1 MRLPRLYAITD
12 EKVLP
17 NHLLLE
23 KVQEVLEAGAGFL
36 QLRFKKTP
44 ADERLRLGQEIRALT
59 REYNSLLIVNDSPQL
74 ANAIEADG
82 VHLGADDPQV
92 PQAQGILGK
101 DAIIGV
107 SCYED
112 MDLVKRWTPEDISYI
127 GLSSPYPSTTKHK
140 EVVALD
146 KFKELVAA
154 SRLPCYAIGGITPQR
169 VGEMIGAGCYGVAVI
184 FAIFGAENPAYETKR
199 FLAELDR
206 LS

>member
-1 MRLPRLYAITD
+1 MMLPRLYVVTD
-12 EKVLP
+12 EKVLL
-17 NHLLLE
+17 NAQLIT
-23 KVQEVLEAGAGFL
+23 KVREVLEAGAGFL

-92 PQAQGILGK
+92 PQARRILGK

-184 FAIFGAENPAYETKR
+184 LAIFGAENPAYETKR

>member
-1 MRLPRLYAITD
+1 MLPRLYVVTD
-12 EKVLP
+12 EKVLL
-17 NHLLLE
+17 NAQLIT
-23 KVQEVLEAGAGFL
+23 KVREVLEAGAGFL

-92 PQAQGILGK
+92 PQARRILGK

-184 FAIFGAENPAYETKR
+184 LAIFGAENPAYETKR

>member
-17 NHLLLE
+17 NHLLLK
-23 KVQEVLEAGAGFL
+23 KVQKVLEAGVRFL
-36 QLRFKKTP
+36 QVRFKKTP
-44 ADERLRLGQEIRALT
+44 YDEQLRLGQEIRALT

-92 PQAQGILGK
+92 PQAREILGK

-112 MDLVKRWTPEDISYI
+112 MALVRRWSPGDISYI

-140 EVVALD
+140 EVVSLPR
-146 KFKELVAA
+146 FRELVAA

-169 VGEMIGAGCYGVAVI
+169 VEEMLDAECYGVAVI